1 MPIKERKDLFCP
13 WLLRQISSG
22 LFDGVRWLD
31 DGCTLFRLPWKHL
44 NMRNVTE
51 RDYAIFKA
59 WAIHS
64 GHYDP
69 NCEDRASYKTLFR
82 CAMMSIVCKDS
93 RDKKMFTEY
102 KDNSG
107 DQDDPHKIFRF
118 HGNHNGDSAA
128 VVTSSE
134 SHSASEVTGNL
145 LNEVEHDADYQ
156 LRISPNVIYNTPFRR
171 SPEPDVLGELLR
183 GVALNE
189 KEDGIQQALDH
200 SQNDHVQDVPRVDQV
215 FRPIQVPD
223 LDSAGLFIDGHEGPL
238 SMDLNNL
245 IPSPYDQ
252 YTQYSCYN
260 AHQNGHIPSA
270 PTVGHVYQQ
279 MPQCPQLQPEQKPY
293 VATTMVSQPCQNGFQ
308 QQGVQHAM
316 NNVDY
321 AYHTANGEHATP
333 CSASHIPVQY
343 SECRKA
349 ASPVPAGFLQE
360 SGMPKLTSWE
370 VTVFYRGKEVHKQN
384 VSQQFYIT
392 SGFTNTDAADFV
404 TFPSTDNLVDQTQI
418 SYTDKILNSV
428 GEGLLLEVNNVDYKL
443 YATRMGSSRVF
454 WGLSESL
461 KSKENASQAHK
472 LLRNEKTP
480 IFDFSQFWQEL
491 KEYIH
496 HQRASPD
503 YTLYLSFGQ
512 VLFEPVKK
520 ALVVVKLVPK
530 FCTYFH
536 QLAQQEGASSLNT
549 ELISLQISHG
559 SSLSSCEGFSFM
571 DTTDLTDFPY
581 LF

>member
-189 KEDGIQQALDH
+189 KEDD
-200 SQNDHVQDVPRVDQV
+200 
-215 FRPIQVPD
+215 
-223 LDSAGLFIDGHEGPL
+223 
-238 SMDLNNL
+238 
-245 IPSPYDQ
+245 
-252 YTQYSCYN
+252 TQYSCYN